1 MEKFRE
7 VFQNKFFYVYLVIL
21 IGAILIV
28 SFIAINKASREART
42 NTTTKPA
49 VTQEAVTTDENTTKG
64 EGQTP
69 ESTSETT
76 TTVVSP
82 YILPTEKEKY
92 ETYRVNPEDEEPW
105 EDIGIGGEEGVD
117 YIINEN
123 GEIEVL
129 RTETTEESTTK

>member
-1 MEKFRE
+1 MEKSRE

-28 SFIAINKASREART
+28 SFMAINKANREART
-42 NTTTKPA
+42 NTATKPV
-49 VTQEAVTTDENTTKG
+49 VTQETVTTDENTTKG

-82 YILPTEKEKY
+82 YILPTEKKEY
-92 ETYRVNPEDEEPW
+92 ETYRVNPEDEEPR
-105 EDIGIGGEEGVD
+105 EDMGIGGEEGVD

-129 RTETTEESTTK
+129 TTESTTE

>member
-28 SFIAINKASREART
+28 SFMAINKTSREART

-49 VTQEAVTTDENTTKG
+49 VTQETVTTDENTTKG

-105 EDIGIGGEEGVD
+105 EDVGIGGEEGVD

-129 RTETTEESTTK
+129 TTESTTE